1 MNEFGVINELDSYEN
16 MNRIKLIRVLI
27 IKLMP
32 LIGINCNMVIT
43 LVTLKCNY
51 IYLK

>member
-1 MNEFGVINELDSYEN
+1 MNEFGIINELDSYEN
-16 MNRIKLIRVLI
+16 MNTITLIRVLI

-32 LIGINCNMVIT
+32 LIGINSNMVIT

-51 IYLK
+51 IYLN